1 MLSDFLASS
10 KYLPGTNE
18 ARIDSPIKG
27 SWLPNKGTCAS
38 REGSLARDP
47 VRVTWAGDEAAAEK
61 GVWEKLP
68 VVGETALHS
77 AGTDLPEPLS
87 NTGGRTRKV
96 TKACEK
102 TVSVTFHL
110 FSMGI
115 KEISLL
121 QPR

>member
-1 MLSDFLASS
+1 MRA
-10 KYLPGTNE
+10 
-18 ARIDSPIKG
+18 
-27 SWLPNKGTCAS
+27 
-38 REGSLARDP
+38 ARDP
-47 VRVTWAGDEAAAEK
+47 VPVTLAGDKATAEN
-61 GVWEKLP
+61 GVWEKFP
-68 VVGETALHS
+68 VVRETALLS
-77 AGTDLPEPLS
+77 VGTYLPEHLS